1 MNMRSCDC
9 DTKTCGKK
17 PDVDELSS
25 VLKLVSEPNRLRLLW
40 VLEDGG
46 AHCVCEF
53 SEHLPDMSQSL
64 LSHHLADLRDAGLVM
79 AEKKGAKVYY
89 QLTERGGATIKT
101 VLQLQ

>member
-9 DTKTCGKK
+9 NKKTCGKT
-17 PDVDELSS
+17 PNVDKLSS
-25 VLKLVSEPNRLRLLW
+25 VLKLVSEPNRLRLLC

-53 SEHLPDMSQSL
+53 NEHMSDMSQSL
-64 LSHHLADLRDAGLVM
+64 LSHHLADLRDAGLVT

-89 QLTERGGATIKT
+89 QLTEWGDATIKT